1 MSAIDT
7 CVQAKNR
14 LARISTLAE
23 SLMPAFRDKFDFSDP
38 KNFDA
43 LAEICFTAA
52 EAMFRN
58 QEARLATIDASYQV
72 DLAAETQ
79 RNAALE
85 SERAK
90 LANKEAANG

>member
-1 MSAIDT
+1 MSAIDPFF
-7 CVQAKNR
+7 QAKNR

-43 LAEICFTAA
+43 LAEMSFTAA

-58 QEARLATIDASYQV
+58 QDARNAAIDAAYQV
-72 DLAAETQ
+72 DLAGVMQ
-79 RNAALE
+79 RIAALE
-85 SERAK
+85 FERAK
-90 LANKEAANG
+90 LATKEAANA